1 MDKVKKHKRHEHP
14 SESLKDEVTQ
24 AITGNRDAP
33 PDNRVWIRDDGA
45 VCFGD
50 ECVVI
55 KPEQNGSL
63 LFQVNPSSCGQVAGE
78 VILDHLIK
86 TAGKG
91 IHIVIPPQDEETVKA
106 RQSKYPKIK

>member
-1 MDKVKKHKRHEHP
+1 MDKAKNKRHEHP
-14 SESLKDEVTQ
+14 SKSLKDEIAEVTK
-24 AITGNRDAP
+24 GSRDAP
-33 PDNRVWIRDDGA
+33 PDDRVWIRDDGA

-55 KPEQNGSL
+55 KPDKDGTL
-63 LFQVNPSSCGQVAGE
+63 LLQVDPSSCGKVAGE

-91 IHIVIPPQDEETVKA
+91 VSIVIPPQEVKE
-106 RQSKYPKIK
+106 QK